1 MLCKVCPGP
10 VGTGSDFIPPLTSSS
25 IRCEHPPDD
34 SLIAHDLPFNR
45 PSAAMPQAFITISIA
60 ATFSSNGLVINE
72 NILKVEKTA
81 VHLQLQTIDN
91 QLKFTEDG
99 APDFPPSVTDPAY
112 THSNQGRQLKVGKTS
127 VHLKLQM
134 IGSQFKLTEGGS
146 REQAWDTIS

>member
-60 ATFSSNGLVINE
+60 ATFSSNGLIINE
-72 NILKVEKTA
+72 NTLKVEKT
-81 VHLQLQTIDN
+81 
-91 QLKFTEDG
+91 G
-99 APDFPPSVTDPAY
+99 
-112 THSNQGRQLKVGKTS
+112 

-134 IGSQFKLTEGGS
+134 AGNQCGLT
-146 REQAWDTIS
+146 